1 MKYIRHESSIFNLPA
16 SVVGAAA
23 YLLVGVGMLVPLVA
37 QFSLLVALALFLLER
52 RSQMARAHCLQATLL
67 QALYNLICMAAAF
80 VISRLVGP
88 AMGMSGEAILS
99 AYAILVWVLAAL
111 VVGMALVGISASLR
125 WRSVRLPLAAPI
137 AIWLMKRWPS
147 AIDRTAFLEWDE

>member
-67 QALYNLICMAAAF
+67 QALYNLIRAHLGVLFEFFREQAEWKKETGPF
-80 VISRLVGP
+80 DDSR
-88 AMGMSGEAILS
+88 EN
-99 AYAILVWVLAAL
+99 
-111 VVGMALVGISASLR
+111 GIS
-125 WRSVRLPLAAPI
+125 VAA
-137 AIWLMKRWPS
+137 
-147 AIDRTAFLEWDE
+147 E